1 MVSRSHRGSLSRVV
15 VLERYRLDVVVV
27 VVEVVVVFVL
37 VFVFRFVFERVEC
50 EVVEGGRLSA
60 VVGLRYIPSLED
72 EDEVFTEGSPSKLEF
87 KVGPRRAVPG
97 CRGCDFDCA

>member
-1 MVSRSHRGSLSRVV
+1 MSRSHRGSLSRVV

-27 VVEVVVVFVL
+27 EVVLVF
-37 VFVFRFVFERVEC
+37 VFVFRFVFERVEG

-72 EDEVFTEGSPSKLEF
+72 EDEVLTERSPSKLEF
-87 KVGPRRAVPG
+87 KVGFRRAVPG
-97 CRGCDFDCA
+97 CRGCDWGCDEE